1 MIEQHK
7 HCPICAT
14 PIPMS
19 ERYCSPNCEQIAR
32 ENQKK
37 IQKNRRLLYILF
49 GLFILVWLF
58 FMLRDKIGF

>member
-1 MIEQHK
+1 MVEQHK

-19 ERYCSPNCEQIAR
+19 ERYCSPNCEQIAI

-37 IQKNRRLLYILF
+37 IKKSRRLLYGIF
-49 GLFILVWLF
+49 AIFILAWLF
-58 FMLRDKIGF
+58 FMLKGKIGL